1 MSKAIE
7 QVLPNN
13 TKMHI
18 VEFRFPNAQA
28 NTYVLARR
36 HFKGHVEVGEPI
48 DSRGAKV
55 YNFVRVE
62 ETQFNVKGCTG
73 KHKPYNETSR

>member
-48 DSRGAKV
+48 DSRGGKV
-55 YNFVRVE
+55 FKFVRVE
-62 ETQFNVKGCTG
+62 ETPFKAQGATG
-73 KHKPYNETSR
+73 KVREHNPTR